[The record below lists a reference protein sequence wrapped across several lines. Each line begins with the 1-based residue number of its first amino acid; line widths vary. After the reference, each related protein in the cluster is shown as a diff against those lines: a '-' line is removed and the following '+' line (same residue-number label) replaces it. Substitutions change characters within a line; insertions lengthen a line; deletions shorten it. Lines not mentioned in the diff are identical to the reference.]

1 MTNIFKELK
10 NNDYITEKQFRKATS
25 LFLAE
30 KIQEGY
36 FLAGK
41 NITGSDYE
49 GMYVLQ
55 NDKNEEFGL
64 GIKVVAED
72 YLYDLFDV
80 TVQWGKLKNYGLF
93 EFEDEEKATV
103 ENFKAVGNYSNS
115 KKVYC
120 NEDKFEE
127 IINKRKQRAK
137 NKYYDNNK
145 TFVAKKL
152 DIKGLKREKDI
163 KVVKVVNWK
172 DENMVYQ
179 IYKNDKIYKEV
190 KF

>member
-1 MTNIFKELK
+1 MTFKELK
-10 NNDYITEKQFRKATS
+10 NKDYITEKQFKKAIS

-41 NITGSDYE
+41 NIMGSDYE
-49 GMYVLQ
+49 GIYILQ
-55 NDKNEEFGL
+55 NNKNEEFGL

-72 YLYDLFDV
+72 YLYGLFDV

-103 ENFKAVGNYSNS
+103 ENFKAVSNYS

-127 IINKRKQRAK
+127 IVNKKKQRIK
-137 NKYYDNNK
+137 NKHYENNK

-163 KVVKVVNWK
+163 KVIKVVNWEDK
-172 DENMVYQ
+172 NIAYQ
-179 IYKNDKIYKEV
+179 IYKNDKVYKKV
-190 KF
+190 RF